1 MRFMVQ
7 PVVAAFLLLLGG
19 STGAAIAA
27 PAAPLPPGVYPLP
40 ARAVFVR
47 DSAELRQALAS
58 ATPLDIVLRDGVYRS
73 DGPFIVVCGHRLYAE
88 HLGRAVLAAGIS
100 MGSDD
105 CAIGGRVQGIAFD
118 VQQAGATS
126 SGAAVEVWGSGR
138 GTVLADLTI
147 DGHRVL
153 DAGIIAR
160 QPEGLKI
167 QRVLA
172 RNFLSW
178 GILVDANEFDLAVVE
193 PAVLEDLDVA
203 NVSRPSP
210 GASDGT
216 AEACIWVG
224 NTAAGARFR
233 VRNCAWMGVWTGTA
247 ARNVHLSDVDI
258 DGIGS
263 PQRTSVGLYLEHF
276 TTDSVFERFRIGP
289 DVTIGVECEWADP
302 AWNSR
307 PGCDGIVI
315 QDSLIQTRC
324 VGIYFDDG
332 TRNATVRRTAFVDQ
346 QRAAIATFNKKFNLL
361 YDTSGNDYSGMKRGA
376 RIVLDENNP
385 C

>member
-1 MRFMVQ
+1 MNFMVR
-7 PVVAAFLLLLGG
+7 PVIAALLLVGG
-19 STGAAIAA
+19 STAVAIAA
-27 PAAPLPPGVYPLP
+27 PAAPVPPGAYPLP
-40 ARAVFVR
+40 ARPVFVR
-47 DSAELRQALAS
+47 TSAELRQALAS
-58 ATPLDIVLRDGVYRS
+58 ATPLDVVLRDGVYRS
-73 DGPFIVVCGHRLYAE
+73 EGPFTVVCGHRLYAE
-88 HLGRAVLAAGIS
+88 HSGRAVLAAGLS

-105 CAIGGRVQGIAFD
+105 CAIGGRVQGIVFD
-118 VQQAGATS
+118 LQQAATAS

-178 GILVDANEFDLAVVE
+178 GVQVDANEFDVAVVE

-203 NVSRPSP
+203 NVSRPAP
-210 GASDGT
+210 GSSDGT

-224 NTAAGARFR
+224 NTATGRRFR

-247 ARNVHLSDVDI
+247 AKNLRLSDVDI

-307 PGCDGIVI
+307 PGCDGILI

-324 VGIYFDDG
+324 VGAYLDDG
-332 TRNATVRRTAFVDQ
+332 TRNATIRRTAFVDQ
-346 QRAAIATFNKKFNLL
+346 QRAAIATFNKKYNLL

-376 RIVLDENNP
+376 RIVLEENNP